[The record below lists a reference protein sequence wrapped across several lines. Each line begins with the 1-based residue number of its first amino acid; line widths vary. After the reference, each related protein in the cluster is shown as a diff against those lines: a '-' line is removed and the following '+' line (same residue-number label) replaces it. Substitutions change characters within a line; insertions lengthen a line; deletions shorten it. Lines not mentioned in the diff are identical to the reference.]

1 MEAVYKT
8 AEIAANLFD
17 AAGAVVF
24 LVIIFGVK
32 DRVKNKSLFYVMSM
46 AFIMVLAIFQDVS
59 DNVVIQFII
68 MIIIDITYE
77 LLFLNGKTGE
87 KLIYNILYN
96 MIILITNMFTVFG
109 MVAVIHVD
117 MEVLINE
124 GSYLRVITLIIN
136 KVMIMIFLVS
146 IILFTKRKQFEYQ
159 EWVIAVLMYITTVFT
174 DTIFINIVKTGRL
187 PSYVENQFIWAALGL
202 FLIDIIISVC
212 IYKLNKQYHYKMDNM
227 VLNAKLEEEK
237 YMLEKIEEMH
247 TDNQILQHD
256 LNRYLSVVQGLIAS
270 DKVDEASDYLEKVIG
285 SRFNGI
291 QIYKSNSSVVNSVLN
306 DKGNICRKKAIPYDV
321 EVSGIV
327 PEDKQIEIGIILSNL
342 IDNAIEA
349 EERETEKWIKVEMS
363 EYKGVFIIQISN
375 YIGKSVLKENPLLLT
390 GKKDFRNH
398 GVGTRSVKKTVKKLG
413 GVYYNEEGD
422 NQFIANV
429 MLN

>member
-1 MEAVYKT
+1 MEAVYKS
-8 AEIAANLFD
+8 AEIVANLFD

-24 LVIIFGVK
+24 VAVIFGVK
-32 DRVKNKSLFYVMSM
+32 DRIKNKSTFYFMSM

-59 DNVVIQFII
+59 DNVVIQIVI
-68 MIIIDITYE
+68 MIIIDFAYE
-77 LLFLNGKTGE
+77 MLFLNGRTGE

-109 MVAVIHVD
+109 MIAVIHVD
-117 MEVLINE
+117 MEVLIKE

-136 KVMIMIFLVS
+136 KVMILIFLVS
-146 IILFTKRKQFEYQ
+146 VILFTKRKQFEIQ

-174 DTIFINIVKTGRL
+174 DTIFVNIVKTGRL
-187 PSYVENQFIWAALGL
+187 PSHVENQFIWAALGL
-202 FLIDIIISVC
+202 FLIDIIISIC

-306 DKGNICRKKAIPYDV
+306 DKANICRKKDIPYDV
-321 EVSGIV
+321 EVSGVV

-375 YIGKSVLKENPLLLT
+375 FIGKSVLKENPMLLT

>member
-8 AEIAANLFD
+8 AEIAANMFD
-17 AAGAVVF
+17 AAGAVIF
-24 LVIIFGVK
+24 LAIIFGGK
-32 DRVKNKSLFYVMSM
+32 DRTKIKSTFYFMSM
-46 AFIMVLAIFQDVS
+46 VFIMVLAIFQDVS
-59 DNVVIQFII
+59 DNVVIQIII
-68 MIIIDITYE
+68 MIIIGFAYE
-77 LLFLNGKTGE
+77 LLFLNGKIGE

-109 MVAVIHVD
+109 MIAVIHVD
-117 MEVLINE
+117 MEVLIKE

-146 IILFTKRKQFEYQ
+146 VILFTKRKQFEYQ

-187 PSYVENQFIWAALGL
+187 PRNVENQFIWAALGL

-212 IYKLNKQYHYKMDNM
+212 IFKLNKQYRYKMDNM

-306 DKGNICRKKAIPYDV
+306 DKANICRKKDIPYDV
-321 EVSGIV
+321 EVSGVV

-375 YIGKSVLKENPLLLT
+375 FIGKSVLKENPMLLT